1 MRLLQKHLV
10 ARACKQNTT
19 DTALYC
25 MRLCA
30 FLCSCCSWMH
40 DFLDR
45 CAQLEEAVS
54 AAQAEAAAT
63 KKKADER
70 KEKMKSEML
79 RAKAHIDEQARQ
91 HQVRPRD
98 HA

>member
-1 MRLLQKHLV
+1 M
-10 ARACKQNTT
+10 
-19 DTALYC
+19 
-25 MRLCA
+25 
-30 FLCSCCSWMH
+30 
-40 DFLDR
+40 
-45 CAQLEEAVS
+45 S

-91 HQVRPRD
+91 HQVRPGPCMTEIYLYILMRAVPIIRSGRD
-98 HA
+98 HPRSGLILQGEILSRA